1 MRNDSDFFKGLGIIA
16 AFIGVIALIIF
27 APMISFFISYFV
39 GWLCKITFGDILCNS
54 LNTLFN
60 TKTFVPE
67 NLPIIAGALG
77 WIGWIVGSFKPINL
91 SKDKDE

>member
-1 MRNDSDFFKGLGIIA
+1 MRNNSIFFEGLGAIA
-16 AFIGVIALIIF
+16 ALIGVIALIVF
-27 APMISFFISYFV
+27 APMISFFISYFG
-39 GWLCKITFGDILCNS
+39 GWLCKITFGNILCNS

-77 WIGWIVGSFKPINL
+77 WIAGFFKSINMG
-91 SKDKDE
+91 KNKNN